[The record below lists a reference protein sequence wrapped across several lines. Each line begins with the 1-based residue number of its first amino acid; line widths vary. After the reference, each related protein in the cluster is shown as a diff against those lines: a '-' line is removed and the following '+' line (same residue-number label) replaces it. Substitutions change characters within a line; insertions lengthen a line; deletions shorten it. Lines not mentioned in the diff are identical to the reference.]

1 VQNSKG
7 YPIEQLLDFL
17 DPTSGDKS
25 HQGHGFGQSVLFQSG
40 RVEVRAVQRD
50 LAHFLGE
57 WVESGIQADGSERPY
72 ERCFAPRSCRK
83 EWSFDDGK
91 PNLFPPPRAV
101 KAMANFC
108 NGSLMVRDN
117 SYLVVG
123 HGEANTSGSV
133 SVLIGSRGGIEY
145 EPTFSSLSD
154 DPETVAA
161 GMFLTFYRSEWLFRL
176 MSCRHCRKFSVPKR
190 RPRKSY
196 VRGWLCSK
204 CIKTVPATAAMKNSR
219 QSRHQQ
225 WFNLAVDAYIALN
238 ASSSEEYGVDRAAQ
252 LTEKVN
258 AGLPITNRIKRNT
271 ITRNLAEI
279 ERTAT
284 EKISK

>member
-1 VQNSKG
+1 VHGNER
-7 YPIEQLLDFL
+7 YPIERLLDFL
-17 DPTSGDKS
+17 DSISNDESPGS
-25 HQGHGFGQSVLFQSG
+25 HGFEQSVLFLSG
-40 RVEVRAVQRD
+40 RVEVGAVRRE

-57 WVESGIQADGSERPY
+57 WIESGIQSDGSERPY
-72 ERCFAPRSCRK
+72 ERSFAPKSCRK

-91 PNLFPPPRAV
+91 PNLSPPPRAV

-108 NGSLMVRDN
+108 NGSLLVRDN

-123 HGEANTSGSV
+123 HEKANTSGSV
-133 SVLIGSRGGIEY
+133 SVVIGSRGGIEY

-176 MSCRHCRKFSVPKR
+176 MRCRHCCKFSAPRR
-190 RPRKSY
+190 RPRRNY

-204 CIKTVPATAAMKNSR
+204 CARTVPATVAMKNSR

-225 WFNLAVDAYIALN
+225 WFNLAVDACIALN
-238 ASSSEEYGVDRAAQ
+238 TTPSQGGAIDRTAQ
-252 LTEKVN
+252 ITERVN
-258 AGLPITNRIKRNT
+258 AELHLFDRIKRNT
-271 ITRNLAEI
+271 VTRNLGEI
-279 ERTAT
+279 ERAAT
-284 EKISK
+284 EKRAK